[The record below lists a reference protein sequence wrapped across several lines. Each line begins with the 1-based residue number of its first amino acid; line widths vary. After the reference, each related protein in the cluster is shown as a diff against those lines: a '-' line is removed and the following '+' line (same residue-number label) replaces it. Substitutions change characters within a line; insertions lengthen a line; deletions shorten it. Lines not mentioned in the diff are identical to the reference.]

1 MEGFIM
7 IEIFVG
13 LIVLLLLPCEKNEKR
28 DPEKY
33 YPYMYDHFNDDG
45 DSFDLDGNIPD

>member
-13 LIVLLLLPCEKNEKR
+13 LIVLWLLPSEKKEKR
-28 DPEKY
+28 DLEEY
-33 YPYMYDHFNDDG
+33 YPYMYDHFNDDSDFEG
-45 DSFDLDGNIPD
+45 DN